1 MYINEKCVICSYI
14 CIKYIK
20 NINLIINNNNNNNN
34 NNNKT
39 IAIKVEMLATIIY
52 CY

>member
-14 CIKYIK
+14 CIKYMK
-20 NINLIINNNNNNNN
+20 NINLIINNN